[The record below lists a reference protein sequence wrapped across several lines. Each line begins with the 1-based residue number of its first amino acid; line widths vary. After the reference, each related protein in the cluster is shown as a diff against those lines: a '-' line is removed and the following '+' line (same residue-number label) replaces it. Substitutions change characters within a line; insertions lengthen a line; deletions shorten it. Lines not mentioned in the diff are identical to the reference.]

1 MAKQP
6 IASFEPLNTEYLRD
20 FEFRDC
26 NKAKWLSKLNFQCP
40 MRESPLQHNITM
52 TRDPPYVDGLGKIA
66 TKHYRARETLKE
78 ISNATFNP
86 VSITSGTFEA
96 FVGSN

>member
-1 MAKQP
+1 
-6 IASFEPLNTEYLRD
+6 
-20 FEFRDC
+20 
-26 NKAKWLSKLNFQCP
+26 

>member
-1 MAKQP
+1 MMK
-6 IASFEPLNTEYLRD
+6 E
-20 FEFRDC
+20 
-26 NKAKWLSKLNFQCP
+26 
-40 MRESPLQHNITM
+40 
-52 TRDPPYVDGLGKIA
+52 PPYVDGLGKIA